1 MSLKE
6 QQNLLARLYTDGDLR
21 ENFFAEPA
29 KIGFDFNLTRKEIA
43 EIVEIAPQEL
53 DFFAESLFW
62 KRLRE
67 AEKFIP
73 LTVKILNQDF
83 QPLFRQFSQ
92 TFNPQTV
99 KKHLEDAFEFCR
111 FLQKGEVSEIA
122 RDVALFEKTK
132 LEFFGFGK
140 RIAFCKLAFDIR
152 PFLLE
157 NRTEDPQRKRKFAV
171 WIKSVN
177 RTRHFY
183 I

>member
-6 QQNLLARLYTDGDLR
+6 QQNLLARLYTDSDLR
-21 ENFFAEPA
+21 EEFFIEPD
-29 KIGFDFNLTRKEIA
+29 KIGFDFSLTRQEIA
-43 EIVEIAPQEL
+43 EIVEIAPQAL

-73 LTVKILNQDF
+73 LTVKILNRDF
-83 QPLFRQFSQ
+83 QPLFRRFSQ

-99 KKHLEDAFEFCR
+99 KKHHEDALEFCR

-122 RDVALFEKTK
+122 RNIALFEKTK
-132 LEFFGFGK
+132 LEFFGYGK

-152 PFLLE
+152 PFLAE
-157 NRTEDPQRKRKFAV
+157 SCTEDLQKKRKFAV
-171 WIKSVN
+171 WIKSGK
-177 RTRHFY
+177 RIRHFY

>member
-6 QQNLLARLYTDGDLR
+6 QQNLLARLYTDSDLR
-21 ENFFAEPA
+21 EKFFAEPD
-29 KIGFDFNLTRKEIA
+29 KIGFDFNLTRREIA

-73 LTVKILNQDF
+73 LTVKILGCDF
-83 QPLFRQFSQ
+83 PPLFRQFSQ

-99 KKHLEDAFEFCR
+99 RKHLEDALEFCR

-122 RDVALFEKTK
+122 LNVALFERTK
-132 LEFFGFGK
+132 IEFFGYGK
-140 RIAFCKLAFDIR
+140 RLAFCKLAFEIE
-152 PFLLE
+152 PFLAD
-157 NRTEDPQRKRKFAV
+157 NRTENLKRKQKFAV
-171 WIKSVN
+171 WIKLGN
-177 RTRHFY
+177 KTRHFY

>member
-6 QQNLLARLYTDGDLR
+6 QQNLLARLYTDGELR
-21 ENFFAEPA
+21 ENFFAEPD
-29 KIGFDFNLTRKEIA
+29 KIGFDFDLTRKEIA

-53 DFFAESLFW
+53 DFFAESLYW

-73 LTVKILNQDF
+73 LTVKILDQDF

-92 TFNPQTV
+92 IFNPQSV
-99 KKHLEDAFEFCR
+99 KKHLEDALEFCR

-122 RDVALFEKTK
+122 RNVALFEKTK
-132 LEFFGFGK
+132 LEFFGYGK
-140 RIAFCKLAFDIR
+140 RIAFCKLTFDIK
-152 PFLLE
+152 PFFTE
-157 NRTEDPQRKRKFAV
+157 NLAENLKRKRKFAV
-171 WIKSVN
+171 WIKSGN
-177 RTRHFY
+177 KTRHFY

>member
-6 QQNLLARLYTDGDLR
+6 QQDFLARLFIDESLR
-21 ENFFAEPA
+21 QNFLFQPT
-29 KIGFDFNLTRKEIA
+29 KIGAENGLNETEIDDLKA
-43 EIVEIAPQEL
+43 ILPSQIE
-53 DFFAESLFW
+53 FFSESLFW

-99 KKHLEDAFEFCR
+99 KKHLEDALDFCG

-122 RDVALFEKTK
+122 RNIALFEKTK
-132 LEFFGFGK
+132 LEFFGYGK

-152 PFLLE
+152 PFLTE
-157 NRTEDPQRKRKFAV
+157 NPIEDLQRKRKFAV
-171 WIKSVN
+171 WIRSGHK
-177 RTRHFY
+177 TKHFY